1 MKTSDNAR
9 KTLIEPFEG
18 LFLQAYDDANDHIVK
33 IGQHIYGTLTIGF
46 GHTSVAGPPRV
57 YVGQE
62 ITKEMAD
69 SILSSDLTSV
79 EIEVNHLVKVTLN
92 QNQFDALIDF
102 QFNTGWLAHPNC
114 SLLLAVNAGKN
125 ILAEED
131 FMLYDR
137 ASGKVERGLVR
148 RRTAERNLFHTPII
162 NSLKGQ
168 A

>member
-1 MKTSDNAR
+1 MKTSDSAR

-18 LFLQAYDDANDHIVK
+18 LFLQAYDDYNDHIVK
-33 IGQHIYGTLTIGF
+33 VGERVHGTLTIGF

-62 ITKEMAD
+62 ITKDMAD
-69 SILSSDLTSV
+69 SILSSDLAAV
-79 EIEVNHLVKVTLN
+79 ELEVEHLVKVVLN
-92 QNQFDALIDF
+92 QNQFDALVDF

-137 ASGKVERGLVR
+137 AKGQVLTGLKR

-162 NSLKGQ
+162 KENS
-168 A
+168 